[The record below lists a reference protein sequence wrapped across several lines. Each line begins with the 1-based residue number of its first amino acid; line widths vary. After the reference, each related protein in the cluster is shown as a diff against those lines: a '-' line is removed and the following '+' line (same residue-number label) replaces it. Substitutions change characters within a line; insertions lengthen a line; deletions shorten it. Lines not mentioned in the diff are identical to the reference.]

1 MIKQADLNEAD
12 ITEEKVQEKL
22 KDADVEINHN
32 EENKGDVK
40 DQGKMN

>member
-1 MIKQADLNEAD
+1 LTKQADLTETD

-22 KDADVEINHN
+22 KSADAEINHN

-40 DQGKMN
+40 DQGKTN